1 MSMFAPIAIVCLL
14 SNPTE
19 CTTLT
24 GPRYETEQECVNSL
38 AMAVNDLNRMS
49 SVYVA
54 GLTCLEVDLL
64 DQAASGQ

>member
-1 MSMFAPIAIVCLL
+1 MFTPIAIVCLL

-24 GPRYETEQECVNSL
+24 GPRYETEQECMNGL
-38 AMAVNDLNRMS
+38 AMAANDLGRMS

-54 GLTCLEVDLL
+54 GLTCLEVNLL
-64 DQAASGQ
+64 DQSANRQ